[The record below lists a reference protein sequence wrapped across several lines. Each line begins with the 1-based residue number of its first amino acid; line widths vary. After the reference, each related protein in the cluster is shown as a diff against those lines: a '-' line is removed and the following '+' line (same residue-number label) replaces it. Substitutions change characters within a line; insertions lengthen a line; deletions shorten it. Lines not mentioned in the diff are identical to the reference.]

1 MNRQDNTLEGQM
13 KKFMSFKIKLFSVV
27 NSIISE
33 KVFTRSK
40 LQLWALVNDTFIYIY
55 ILSIDKK
62 KERPKLG
69 LDLPHCTTL
78 TAF

>member
-1 MNRQDNTLEGQM
+1 MN
-13 KKFMSFKIKLFSVV
+13 KSMSFKIKLFSVV

-55 ILSIDKK
+55 IY
-62 KERPKLG
+62 
-69 LDLPHCTTL
+69 
-78 TAF
+78 